1 MDYLQFEITGRRD
14 GVVEIRLAGELDLAS
29 GSVVEVSLDHLL
41 RTSDADTVVIDL
53 RDLTYCDAAG
63 LNVFSA
69 AQRDAAKRGKTI
81 VLANPRRI
89 VSLVLDTVQF
99 ERMVGIERS
108 GGNGDR
114 QASSGESDVS
124 ESS

>member
-14 GVVEIRLAGELDLAS
+14 SVVEVRLAGELDLAS
-29 GSVVEVSLDHLL
+29 GSEATVSLDQLL

-63 LNVFSA
+63 LNVFSTAQHDA
-69 AQRDAAKRGKTI
+69 AQRGKTI
-81 VLANPRRI
+81 VLANPRGI

-99 ERMVGIERS
+99 EQVVGIERS
-108 GGNGDR
+108 AGDGDPE
-114 QASSGESDVS
+114 ASSGESDLS

>member
-69 AQRDAAKRGKTI
+69 AQRDAAKRARK
-81 VLANPRRI
+81 
-89 VSLVLDTVQF
+89 S
-99 ERMVGIERS
+99 S
-108 GGNGDR
+108 GDR
-114 QASSGESDVS
+114 LRGPRHRAVRASGRHRTVS
-124 ESS
+124 RGR